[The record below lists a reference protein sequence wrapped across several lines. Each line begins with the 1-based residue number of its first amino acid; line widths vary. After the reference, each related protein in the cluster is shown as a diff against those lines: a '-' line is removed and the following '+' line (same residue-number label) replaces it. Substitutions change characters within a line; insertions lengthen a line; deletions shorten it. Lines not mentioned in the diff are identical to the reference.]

1 MNPRRLSLLAVALSL
16 ALAGCSTNYYT
27 YSGPAVIAGQGG
39 AAKRVDGIDIWLVG
53 APPRKFRIIGYIE
66 DSRPG
71 GPIPMAA
78 RNAKIA
84 SVAKSQG
91 GDGVLITSD
100 FANYLGSV
108 TTGNAYTTGQAN
120 FVGNNVY
127 GSAFTTGTAV
137 SASIVRREGRFYVIK
152 YLQ

>member
-1 MNPRRLSLLAVALSL
+1 MNPRRLFLLAVALIL
-16 ALAGCSTNYYT
+16 TLTGCSTNYYT
-27 YSGPAVIAGQGG
+27 YSGSAVIVGQGG

-53 APPRKFRIIGYIE
+53 TPPRKFQIIGYIE

-71 GPIPMAA
+71 GPIPMAT
-78 RNAKIA
+78 RNGKIA
-84 SVAKSQG
+84 SVAKKQG

-120 FVGNNVY
+120 FVGNNMY

-137 SASIVRREGRFYVIK
+137 SAPIMRREGRFYVIK
-152 YLQ
+152 YL